1 MGPAPGGRSRLLAP
15 AALARLASDV
25 PTGAARP
32 TLASHAP
39 FDGRLV
45 GEVPACTAGDVGRA
59 AARARQAQARWAATP
74 VADRVRVAE
83 RYHELVLARQDD
95 LLDLVQLETG
105 KDRRS
110 AFEEVADVA
119 GTARYYASLA
129 AEALAPARRKGALP
143 GLTATTEHR
152 HPVGLAGV
160 ISPFNYPLTLAVSDA
175 LPALLAGNAVLL
187 KPDPQTP
194 FTALAAARLL
204 AAAGLP
210 RGLLTVLT
218 GEAEVVGPALVEA
231 VDHVTFTGST
241 ATGRHVAEHCARRL
255 IGFSGEL
262 GGKNPLLVLA
272 DADLDAAAAGAVR
285 AAFANTGQL
294 CIAMERLY
302 VEDAVYDAFLAR
314 FLAHVG
320 RLRLGAGFGWDV
332 DVGSL
337 SRPAQLATVAAHVD
351 DAVAKGARVR
361 AGGRARPDLGP
372 LFYEPTVLEGVT
384 EDMAVAHEETFG
396 PVVSVERVADAEEA
410 LRRANA
416 SPFGLNASLWT
427 SPARGRRLA
436 TRIETG
442 SVNVNDA
449 YAPAWGSI
457 DAPMGGMKD
466 SGLGRRHGRAGLL
479 RYTEAQTVA
488 LQRLAPIAPPPGV
501 PAERYPALLTT
512 ALRLLQRLPGVR

>member
-1 MGPAPGGRSRLLAP
+1 MAATAGGRSRLLAP
-15 AALARLASDV
+15 AALARLAAAV
-25 PTGAARP
+25 PTGGRRP
-32 TLASHAP
+32 TLASHAA

-45 GEVPACTAGDVGRA
+45 GEVPACTAGDVEAA

-83 RYHELVLARQDD
+83 RYHELVLARQAD
-95 LLDLVQLETG
+95 LLDLIQLETG

-119 GTARYYASLA
+119 STARYYAGVA
-129 AEALAPARRKGALP
+129 AEELAPARRQGAFP
-143 GLTATTEHR
+143 GLTAARVHH
-152 HPVGLAGV
+152 HPVGLAGI

-194 FTALAAARLL
+194 FTALAAAELL

-218 GEAEVVGPALVEA
+218 GEADVIGPALVEA

-241 ATGRHVAEHCARRL
+241 ATGRRVAEHCARRL

-262 GGKNPLLVLA
+262 GGKNPLIVLA
-272 DADLDAAAAGAVR
+272 DADLDDAAAGAVR
-285 AAFANTGQL
+285 AAFTNTGQL
-294 CIAMERLY
+294 CIAIERLY
-302 VEDAVYDAFLAR
+302 VEDAVAEAFLSR
-314 FLAHVG
+314 FLDRVAS
-320 RLRLGAGFGWDV
+320 LRLGAGFDWSV

-337 SRPAQLATVAAHVD
+337 SRPAQLETVAGHVE
-351 DAVAKGARVR
+351 DAVAKGARVL

-384 EDMAVAHEETFG
+384 GAMAVAGEETFG
-396 PVVSVERVADAEEA
+396 PVVAVERVADAEEA
-410 LRRANA
+410 LAHANA
-416 SPFGLNASLWT
+416 SPYGLNASLWT

-436 TRIETG
+436 PRIAAG
-442 SVNVNDA
+442 SVNVNDGYVA
-449 YAPAWGSI
+449 AWASI

-466 SGLGRRHGRAGLL
+466 SGLGRRHGREGLR
-479 RYTEAQTVA
+479 RYTEPQTVA
-488 LQRLAPIAPPPGV
+488 VQRLAPIAPPPGLA
-501 PAERYPALLTT
+501 PERYPALLTRT
-512 ALRLLQRLPGVR
+512 LRLLDRLPLVR